1 MSDAP
6 LLQVIIAGTSKK
18 TGAEIK
24 KLSHLPASIF
34 QISRSVPSILYLS
47 TNDYFLNVS
56 FPVTY

>member
-6 LLQVIIAGTSKK
+6 LLQVIIAGTSRK
-18 TGAEIK
+18 TGVEIK
-24 KLSHLPASIF
+24 KLSHLPAKII